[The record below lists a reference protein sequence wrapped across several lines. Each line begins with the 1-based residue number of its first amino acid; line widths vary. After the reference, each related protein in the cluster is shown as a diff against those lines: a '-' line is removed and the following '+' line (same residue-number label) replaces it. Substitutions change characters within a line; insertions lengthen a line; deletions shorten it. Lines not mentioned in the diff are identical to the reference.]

1 MTERLYYTDAYC
13 STFTARVVDRAED
26 GRRVWLDRSAFYPTS
41 GGQPHDLG
49 TLEGVPVVDVV
60 DEDERVA
67 HLLERPLAA
76 TTVTGTVD
84 WARRFDFMQQH
95 TGQHLLSAIFADRFG
110 WETLSVHFGADYAT
124 MDLGVEVV
132 PPAAMVE
139 AAELA
144 NAAIVANHAV
154 SVSFEDAAT
163 AQGLRKPTD
172 RAGSIRIVTIHGL
185 DRSACGGTHVR
196 ATGEIGGILLR
207 RQEKMKKNARIE
219 FLCGHRAMRRARA
232 DYEVLVRMAA
242 AASAS
247 IDELPALVAA
257 QVAELKASDQARRKL
272 EDEVAAMRAR
282 TAWEGTAPDAAG
294 MRWHLEVRPA
304 GRADEARAFAIAFA
318 AQPRA
323 AYLLRCDEPRAVLLA
338 TSTDSGI
345 DAGQVLKGLLPA
357 HGGKGGGS
365 PRLAQGSLPDA
376 ASLAATWDAL
386 GALRTGT
393 T

>member
-49 TLEGVPVVDVV
+49 TLDGVPVVDVV
-60 DEDERVA
+60 DDNDRVA

-76 TTVTGTVD
+76 AQVTGVVD

-124 MDLGVEVV
+124 LDLGAEVV
-132 PPAAMVE
+132 PPSAMVE

-144 NAAIVANHAV
+144 NAAIVANHPV
-154 SVSFEDAAT
+154 SVTFEEAAT

-172 RAGSIRIVTIHGL
+172 RSGSIRVVSIAGL

-232 DYEVLVRMAA
+232 DYEVLARMAT

-247 IDELPALVAA
+247 IDELPALVAG
-257 QVAELKASDQARRKL
+257 QLAELKASEQARRKL
-272 EDEVAAMRAR
+272 EDEVAATRAR
-282 TAWEGTAPDAAG
+282 AAWEGTAPDANG
-294 MRWHLEVRPA
+294 RRWHLEVRSV
-304 GRADEARAFAIAFA
+304 GRADEVRAFAIAFA
-318 AQPRA
+318 SQPGGV
-323 AYLLRCDEPRAVLLA
+323 YLARCDEPRAVLVA
-338 TSTDSGI
+338 SAADSGI
-345 DAGQVLKGLLPA
+345 DAGQMLKGLLPA

-376 ASLAATWDAL
+376 AALAATWGAL
-386 GALRTGT
+386 GDLRTGT
-393 T
+393 A